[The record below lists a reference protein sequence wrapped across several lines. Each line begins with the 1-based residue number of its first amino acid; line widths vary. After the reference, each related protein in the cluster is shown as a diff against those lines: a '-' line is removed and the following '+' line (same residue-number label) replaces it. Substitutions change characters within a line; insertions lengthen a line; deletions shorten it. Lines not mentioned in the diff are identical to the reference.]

1 MPKNLM
7 WLERI
12 VIYRKILN
20 KRALIS
26 TFYLMCLLL
35 KKKTKTTDI
44 LTLVLNMYIIVTYC
58 MI

>member
-7 WLERI
+7 WRI